1 MTPSRVRRSKLD
13 FMTDVSLLSRPADTT
28 AAGRTEPSAR
38 AGEPVVTV
46 VADVTR
52 PSEISASRAHGLP
65 WRSLALPGL
74 LPFGLLLVW
83 QSPRALDDVDA
94 AAINTNYATQAGLD
108 PVKGPIL
115 REDPKGPYVNLIAVR
130 AADKDKPWVKALVQS
145 YHSPEV
151 KEFVLT
157 KFNGAVLPSW

>member
-1 MTPSRVRRSKLD
+1 VTPSQVRRSKLD
-13 FMTDVSLLSRPADTT
+13 FMTDVSLLSRPADAT
-28 AAGRTEPSAR
+28 AADRTEPSAR

-46 VADVTR
+46 VADVAR
-52 PSEISASRAHGLP
+52 PSEISASGAHGLS
-65 WRSLALPGL
+65 WRSLALPWL

-94 AAINTNYATQAGLD
+94 AATNTNYATQAGLD
-108 PVKGPIL
+108 PVKDPIL
-115 REDPKGPYVNLIAVR
+115 REDVNLIAVR
-130 AADKDKPWVKALVQS
+130 AADKDKPWVKALVES

>member
-1 MTPSRVRRSKLD
+1 
-13 FMTDVSLLSRPADTT
+13 MTDVSLLSRPADAT
-28 AAGRTEPSAR
+28 AADRTEPSAR

-52 PSEISASRAHGLP
+52 PSEISASGAHGLP

-108 PVKGPIL
+108 PVKDPIL
-115 REDPKGPYVNLIAVR
+115 REDVNLIDR
-130 AADKDKPWVKALVQS
+130 K
-145 YHSPEV
+145 
-151 KEFVLT
+151 
-157 KFNGAVLPSW
+157 